1 VTGKVVSLQI
11 VPGNHAP
18 PRSVEEA
25 QPLKGG
31 GLEGDWHRKHQR
43 RALLL
48 MDAGDLHDLGLSPG
62 DLREQIT
69 VELPGLMDLRSG
81 TRLRIGEAVIEIT
94 KECAPC
100 THIGEH
106 VGVDDVEHFRDHLQG
121 RRGMLA
127 VVAEAGP
134 EARIRVGDPVEVLVE
149 EPAP

>member
-1 VTGKVVSLQI
+1 
-11 VPGNHAP
+11 
-18 PRSVEEA
+18 
-25 QPLKGG
+25 
-31 GLEGDWHRKHQR
+31 
-43 RALLL
+43 
-48 MDAGDLHDLGLSPG
+48 
-62 DLREQIT
+62 

-106 VGVDDVEHFRDHLQG
+106 VGVDDVEDFRDHLQG